1 MMAKK
6 TYLIAAVM
14 TVVVLDGSVTIVA
27 RSRQDKRNVSW
38 FWKKNKPAEAS
49 GQNEKPEVPRDT
61 KKDIHQGFKTYSEVV
76 SLIEDKAFRSVDF
89 SKFIQ
94 NSLKAAVAE
103 VDAHSAFLDPESY
116 KAAIESTSS
125 EFSGI
130 GVSIISKMPYD
141 EALVVIDVIPGGPAE
156 KAGLRGGDK
165 IVEVDGK
172 KLRGLSTDESLSK
185 LKGKTGTTVKIK
197 VIRRRKP
204 LEFKIT
210 RDVIKNQASVCFFF
224 ADQQVYYLSL
234 RIFSENAAS
243 QVSELLQL
251 ANQGKCK
258 GVIIDLRRN
267 PGGILNSAIEMAGL
281 FLDKNSVV
289 AVTKD
294 REKHV
299 VDTYATTTEPILKTD
314 MPIFI
319 LVDNFTAS
327 AAEIL
332 AGSLRH
338 HSIKSYEKNGKKA
351 GRNLLVFLVGTS
363 TFGKG
368 SVQEVIP
375 ISNGCALKLTT
386 MLYYLPDDL
395 SIQATGIEPD
405 FLVKPKFFS
414 ADRDRWVIEMYG
426 KESSLKGHVTVKEA
440 TGKEGPAGDGKE
452 KKLPEELDDELA
464 DIVDFEDEQDDVASR
479 GDDVGQ
485 DAKSEETPAKWEE
498 KQKELLGTDVQ
509 VQAAVNMISLLDLGR
524 RYDPSLANR
533 QKALEFLK
541 NHYVADEKRTIQKI
555 DMEKSK

>member
-1 MMAKK
+1 MISKKLYALMAFGA
-6 TYLIAAVM
+6 LM
-14 TVVVLDGSVTIVA
+14 LGSWSIVDA
-27 RSRQDKRNVSW
+27 RSRNDRRKVSW
-38 FWKKNKPAEAS
+38 FWKKNKDSATQDAKSKE
-49 GQNEKPEVPRDT
+49 ELRDVQ
-61 KKDIHQGFKTYSEVV
+61 KDIHQGFKTYSEVV

-94 NSLKAAVAE
+94 NSLKAAVGE
-103 VDAHSAFLDPESY
+103 VDAHSAFLNPESY

-172 KLRGLSTDESLSK
+172 KLRSLSTDEALGK
-185 LKGKTGTTVKIK
+185 LKGKTGTKVKIK

-210 RDVIKNQASVCFFF
+210 RDVIKNQSSVCFFF

-243 QVSELLQL
+243 QVAELLKI
-251 ANQGKCK
+251 ANQGKCN
-258 GVIIDLRRN
+258 GLIIDLRRN

-281 FLDKNSVV
+281 FLEKNSIV

-294 REKHV
+294 KAKAV
-299 VDTYATTTEPILKTD
+299 VDTYTTTTDPILKTD
-314 MPIFI
+314 IPIFI

-338 HSIKSYEKNGKKA
+338 HSVKCYEKNGKKNS
-351 GRNLLVFLVGTS
+351 RSLLVFLVGTS

-414 ADRDRWVIEMYG
+414 ADRERWVIEMYG
-426 KESSLKGHVTVKEA
+426 KESSLKEHITVKEA
-440 TGKEGPAGDGKE
+440 TGKADATKE
-452 KKLPEELDDELA
+452 PKKSTQELDDDLS
-464 DIVDFEDEQDDVASR
+464 DIVDFEEDRDSTGDH
-479 GDDVGQ
+479 GDDG
-485 DAKSEETPAKWEE
+485 DARNTKEEDTPAKWED

-509 VQAAVNMISLLDLGR
+509 VQAAVNMISMLHLGR
-524 RYDPSLANR
+524 KLDPSLANR
-533 QKALEFLK
+533 QKALDFLHS
-541 NHYVADEKRTIQKI
+541 HYLADEKRDIQKI
-555 DMEKSK
+555 EMEKGK

>member
-1 MMAKK
+1 MIRKK
-6 TYLIAAVM
+6 IYSIIALSGLVF
-14 TVVVLDGSVTIVA
+14 GSWSLVDA
-27 RSRQDKRNVSW
+27 RSRNDRRKVSW
-38 FWKKNKPAEAS
+38 FWKKNKDSAQEEAKAK
-49 GQNEKPEVPRDT
+49 EELRDVQ
-61 KKDIHQGFKTYSEVV
+61 KDIHQGFKTYSEVV
-76 SLIEDKAFRSVDF
+76 SLIEDKAFRAVDF

-103 VDAHSAFLDPESY
+103 VDAHSAFLNSESY

-156 KAGLRGGDK
+156 KIGLRGGDK

-172 KLRGLSTDESLSK
+172 KLRGLSTDEALGR
-185 LKGKTGTTVKIK
+185 LKGKTGTSVKIK

-224 ADQQVYYLSL
+224 ADQQIYYLSL

-243 QVSELLQL
+243 QVAELLKI
-251 ANQGKCK
+251 ANQGKCN
-258 GVIIDLRRN
+258 GLIIDLRRN

-281 FLDKNSVV
+281 FLEKNSIV

-294 REKHV
+294 KGKAV
-299 VDTYATTTEPILKTD
+299 VDTYATTTDPILKTD
-314 MPIFI
+314 IPIFI

-338 HSIKSYEKNGKKA
+338 HSVKSYEKNGKNSD
-351 GRNLLVFLVGTS
+351 RNLLVFLVGTS

-414 ADRDRWVIEMYG
+414 ADRERWVIEMYG
-426 KESSLKGHVTVKEA
+426 KESSLKEHITVKEA
-440 TGKEGPAGDGKE
+440 TGKAEAIKDN
-452 KKLPEELDDELA
+452 KKSTRDLDDELA
-464 DIVDFEDEQDDVASR
+464 DIVDFEEERDDSESR
-479 GDDVGQ
+479 CDGGDAQ
-485 DAKSEETPAKWEE
+485 DAKAEDTPAKWED

-509 VQAAVNMISLLDLGR
+509 VQAAVNMISMLHLGR
-524 RYDPSLANR
+524 RLDPNLANR
-533 QKALEFLK
+533 QKALEFLRS
-541 NHYVADEKRTIQKI
+541 HYLADEKRDIQKI
-555 DMEKSK
+555 EMEKRK